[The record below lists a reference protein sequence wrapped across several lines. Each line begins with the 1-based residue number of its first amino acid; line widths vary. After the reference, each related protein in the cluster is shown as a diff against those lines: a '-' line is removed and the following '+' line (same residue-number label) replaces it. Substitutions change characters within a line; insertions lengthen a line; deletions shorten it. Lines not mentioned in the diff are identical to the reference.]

1 MGDVTIRDLDVG
13 ETSLDRVDG
22 LGDVVGDTGFAA
34 NKVAVHVGGHAIDVL
49 VILGKDVLDHV
60 ILGGWRQS

>member
-1 MGDVTIRDLDVG
+1 M
-13 ETSLDRVDG
+13 SLDRVDG

-49 VILGKDVLDHV
+49 VIFGKDVLDHV
-60 ILGGWRQS
+60 ILGGGGNHELEEGVTKVF